1 MDAWALCREF
11 VERIVSDARVATVR
25 ANPGHPVPEVDW
37 EPIWRAADGAPSDE
51 SAIGRVIRAASEVAH
66 GVARTTFTEP
76 RPIEVQTHSDAP
88 TRQHAV
94 VLLQIFAITLM
105 VFPSDTVIKAVGAAG
120 FVAALVAMFGFAAWL
135 VSTVLGLHNPL
146 DHRHPTRAALGAL
159 WLVTLVSFA
168 LMHRAPQ
175 TGTTELAAD
184 RWIMQLAGMSG
195 VALIAAE
202 CLGSLQAVKRVLR
215 VLVGGAA
222 FCSIVAAFQF
232 WTNVD
237 PAHYLRMIPGF
248 TINVV
253 NSDITWREGVKRV
266 TGTAID
272 PIELGVVAGMLL
284 PLALYLLMYDK
295 ERQPW
300 KRWLPVICIALAVP
314 ITVSRSAIIS
324 LALAFGLFLVLL
336 PSTRRIPFIAAL
348 PVAIAG
354 VFAVGHGLVSTIA
367 TYFTLGSSDPSIT
380 HRTNNYTYV
389 EQLVRQA
396 PWFGT
401 GGGTYIPT
409 SLHILDNQYLTTT
422 IELGLVGL
430 VAVAFYF
437 VLPVATALVAR
448 GRTADA
454 ELRTLCGALAGAA
467 LAATFC
473 SGTFDSLYFPMFS
486 YVDALVLGLC
496 GACWLLVARSRDHLD
511 AHNIDQLVSLNNK
524 VR

>member
-1 MDAWALCREF
+1 
-11 VERIVSDARVATVR
+11 V
-25 ANPGHPVPEVDW
+25 
-37 EPIWRAADGAPSDE
+37 
-51 SAIGRVIRAASEVAH
+51 
-66 GVARTTFTEP
+66 TTLTDL
-76 RPIEVQTHSDAP
+76 RPIEPQTGGDAS

-105 VFPSDTVIKAVGAAG
+105 VFPSDTVIKAIGATG

-168 LMHRAPQ
+168 LMHRTPQ
-175 TGTTELAAD
+175 TGAAELATD
-184 RWIMQLAGMSG
+184 HWIMQLAAMTG

-202 CLGSLQAVKRVLR
+202 CLESLQDVKRVLR
-215 VLVGGAA
+215 ALVGAAA

-232 WTNVD
+232 WTNFD
-237 PAHYLRMIPGF
+237 PAHYLRMVPGF
-248 TINVV
+248 TINFV
-253 NSDITWREGVKRV
+253 NSDVTYRDGVKRV

-272 PIELGVVAGMLL
+272 PIELGVVAGMLM

-295 ERQPW
+295 ERRLW
-300 KRWLPVICIALAVP
+300 RRWVPVMCIALAVF
-314 ITVSRSAIIS
+314 ITVSRSAIVS
-324 LALAFGLFLVLL
+324 VALACGLFLVLL
-336 PSTRRIPFIAAL
+336 PSARRVPFFAAL
-348 PVAIAG
+348 PVVIAA
-354 VFAVGHGLVSTIA
+354 VFAVGHGLVSTIWK
-367 TYFTLGSSDPSIT
+367 YFFLGSSDSSIT

-389 EQLVRQA
+389 EQLVHRA

-401 GGGTYIPT
+401 GGGTYVPT

-422 IELGLVGL
+422 IELGLFGL
-430 VAVAFYF
+430 AAVAFYF

-448 GRTADA
+448 SRTADA

-467 LAATFC
+467 LAAAFC
-473 SGTFDSLYFPMFS
+473 SGTFDSFSFPMFA

-496 GACWLLVARSRDHLD
+496 GACWLLAARSQDPREDYV
-511 AHNIDQLVSLNNK
+511 AQPRSVGID
-524 VR
+524 R

>member
-1 MDAWALCREF
+1 MTTITDFRPAE
-11 VERIVSDARVATVR
+11 VR
-25 ANPGHPVPEVDW
+25 TD
-37 EPIWRAADGAPSDE
+37 ST
-51 SAIGRVIRAASEVAH
+51 AS
-66 GVARTTFTEP
+66 
-76 RPIEVQTHSDAP
+76 

-94 VLLQIFAITLM
+94 ILLQIFAITLM
-105 VFPSDTVIKAVGAAG
+105 VFPSDTIIKAVGAAG
-120 FVAALVAMFGFAAWL
+120 FVAALVAMFGFVVWL
-135 VSTVLGLHNPL
+135 VSTLLGLHNPL
-146 DHRHPTRAALGAL
+146 DHRHPTRAALGGL

-168 LMHRAPQ
+168 LMHRTPQ
-175 TGTTELAAD
+175 GAMGELAAD
-184 RWIMQLAGMSG
+184 RWIMQLAGMTG

-202 CLGSLQAVKRVLR
+202 CLTSLTDIKRVLR
-215 VLVGGAA
+215 ALIGAAA

-232 WTNVD
+232 WTSID

-253 NSDITWREGVKRV
+253 NADVTFRDGVKRV

-300 KRWLPVICIALAVP
+300 KRWVPVLCIALAVP

-324 LALAFGLFLVLL
+324 LALAFGVFLVLL
-336 PSTRRIPFIAAL
+336 PSTRRLPFFAAL
-348 PVAIAG
+348 PVVVAG
-354 VFAVGHGLVSTIA
+354 VFAVGHGLVSTIGK
-367 TYFTLGSSDPSIT
+367 YFTLGSSDSSIT

-389 EQLVRQA
+389 EELVRQA

-422 IELGLVGL
+422 IELGLVG
-430 VAVAFYF
+430 VAAVAFYF
-437 VLPVATALVAR
+437 FLPFATALVAR
-448 GRTADA
+448 NRTHDA

-467 LAATFC
+467 LAATVC
-473 SGTFDSLYFPMFS
+473 SGTFDSLSFPMFA
-486 YVDALVLGLC
+486 YVDALVLGLS
-496 GACWLLVARSRDHLD
+496 GACWLLAARSHDGWP
-511 AHNIDQLVSLNNK
+511 AHTASSMDLNQQQGRVN
-524 VR
+524 